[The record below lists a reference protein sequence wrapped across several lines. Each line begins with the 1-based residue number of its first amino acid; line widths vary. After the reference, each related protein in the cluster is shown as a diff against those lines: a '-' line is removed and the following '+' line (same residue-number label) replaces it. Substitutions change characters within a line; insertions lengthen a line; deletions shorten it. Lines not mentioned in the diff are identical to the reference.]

1 MSFIGI
7 VTRKEQDTGV
17 TLEAKIVTPNK
28 KKAARQ
34 KFKVKVKKTG
44 LSDYECC
51 VLDQASVRNKLN
63 NQQDLT
69 AVKEDIN
76 FTYNGEHGTR
86 IEYQIENAGDPKIT
100 DCIGEDG
107 KIISRPKYGKSD
119 ASGYII
125 MTVKKG
131 VESITTKIRVVV
143 KQTFGQEVLYNQ
155 NITELSL
162 WNAIR
167 GKNAQWANDSTSGHK
182 NIFYNL
188 NFINS
193 SNQLLAT
200 DREAIAELTDEP
212 IEISW
217 EVTDNAINDVIT
229 ENRINN
235 TGAITVPKYKDACTL
250 LNTNVNAELIGTTQY
265 NKRVRIGG
273 LTIKAIFRLGEFNR
287 TITFDCST
295 CSKYITNKE
304 VIDFAQSKTDVVL
317 GNNMNKKLAYRML
330 TDSSYETVIIPA
342 TAANSQLYVGLACG
356 TTALESFEIE
366 DLSLQR
372 TQVDYTFTHRI
383 CEFRKT
389 NSYVDDDNI
398 FSGTSI
404 TSTTREDTEHFSYDG
419 TMTTRWPL
427 TIDINKLASLSDNA
441 KKSFTIETT
450 VSATRYTK
458 DGTSESAGGGEELKL
473 YCHIKLDDSL
483 VNTPSNAP
491 SKN

>member
-1 MSFIGI
+1 MNLNKDTIGDYVKEWVTNKIDIDFKFRQYQFEAI
-7 VTRKEQDTGV
+7 VNIIDNIINHGHRNYVIEAPTGSGKSLINIISAGV
-17 TLEAKIVTPNK
+17 LADYFDLTSYIQGA
-28 KKAARQ
+28 
-34 KFKVKVKKTG
+34 
-44 LSDYECC
+44 SDYEIMCKL
-51 VLDQASVRNKLN
+51 VELYNSIAADYNKL
-63 NQQDLT
+63 
-69 AVKEDIN
+69 I
-76 FTYNGEHGTR
+76 
-86 IEYQIENAGDPKIT
+86 
-100 DCIGEDG
+100 
-107 KIISRPKYGKSD
+107 
-119 ASGYII
+119 
-125 MTVKKG
+125 
-131 VESITTKIRVVV
+131 
-143 KQTFGQEVLYNQ
+143 
-155 NITELSL
+155 
-162 WNAIR
+162 
-167 GKNAQWANDSTSGHK
+167 DS
-182 NIFYNL
+182 
-188 NFINS
+188 
-193 SNQLLAT
+193 
-200 DREAIAELTDEP
+200 
-212 IEISW
+212 
-217 EVTDNAINDVIT
+217 
-229 ENRINN
+229 
-235 TGAITVPKYKDACTL
+235 
-250 LNTNVNAELIGTTQY
+250 
-265 NKRVRIGG
+265 
-273 LTIKAIFRLGEFNR
+273 
-287 TITFDCST
+287 
-295 CSKYITNKE
+295 NKE

-427 TIDINKLASLSDNA
+427 TIDVNKLASLSDNA

-450 VSATRYTK
+450 VTATRYTK

-483 VNTPSNAP
+483 VNIP